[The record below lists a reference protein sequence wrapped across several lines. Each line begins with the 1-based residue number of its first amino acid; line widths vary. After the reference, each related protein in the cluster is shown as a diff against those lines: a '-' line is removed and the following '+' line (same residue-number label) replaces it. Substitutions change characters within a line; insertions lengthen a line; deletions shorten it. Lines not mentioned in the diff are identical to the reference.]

1 MDPKKALL
9 RAADET
15 LAGRIDSAWVLENLP
30 IGLFLLEVREEG
42 HRILLTNPTF
52 RSIFE
57 LEEEATDGITITRE
71 EKYSAFESIIDHCI
85 TVRRTCKSAYFE
97 WRTHSGP
104 SDKFFACHLL
114 PRLDRN
120 EAVYQILGS
129 ITDRSAEKR
138 AERILLHNALHDT
151 LTNLPNRVL
160 FMEKIEEALEQ
171 QRDGEAQH
179 CAVLVINLDR
189 FQLINETLGHVGG
202 DEFLVTMASNLLKT
216 LRPED
221 TLARLSGDEFA
232 ILVNEISRIEDANA
246 VAQRVHRTM
255 RAPFPMGDSE
265 FYASVCVGIASTI
278 SSAPYADDLI
288 RDADLALH
296 RAKSAGRGETE
307 IFQRDKHRHVRSQLQ
322 MEVALRKAVQNQ
334 EMELHYQAIVDLF
347 TGRLV
352 GFEALARWNHPT
364 LGMVSPVD
372 FIPIAEETG
381 VIVELG
387 RWALHTACEQLMKW
401 RQEEPA
407 AKSLTVAVNVSG
419 VQFSR
424 SDVAAEAEMILSL
437 TGLSGDSLRLEITET
452 TIMKDPE
459 HAAEVL
465 HQLRDQKIRLAL
477 DDFGTGY
484 SSLSYLQRFPID
496 IVKIDRSFITDIES
510 NTANHRIVEIITML
524 GKTLGLTVVAEGI
537 EHQVQTEILR
547 DLGCQMGQGFLFS
560 KPVPPD
566 EARRLIA
573 LGDNWLT

>member
-1 MDPKKALL
+1 MDPKEALL

-15 LAGRIDSAWVLENLP
+15 LAGRIDSGWVLENLP

-42 HRILLTNPTF
+42 HRILLTNPAF
-52 RSIFE
+52 RAIFE
-57 LEEEATDGITITRE
+57 LEEDATDGVTITRE

-85 TVRRTCKSAYFE
+85 TVHRTCKPAYFE
-97 WRTHSGP
+97 WHTKSGP
-104 SDKFFACHLL
+104 FDKFFACHLQ
-114 PRLDRN
+114 PRLHGTD
-120 EAVYQILGS
+120 EVYQILGS
-129 ITDRSAEKR
+129 IIDRSAEKR
-138 AERILLHNALHDT
+138 AERILLHNALHDA

-171 QRDGEAQH
+171 QREGTAEH
-179 CAVLVINLDR
+179 CAVLIINMDR

-202 DEFLVTMASNLLKT
+202 DEFLVTMATNLLKT

-232 ILVNEISRIEDANA
+232 ILVNEVSRIEDANA
-246 VAQRVHRTM
+246 VAQRIHRTM

-278 SSAPYADDLI
+278 SSAPYADDLV

-296 RAKSAGRGETE
+296 RAKSNGRGETE
-307 IFQRDKHRHVRSQLQ
+307 TFQRDKHRHVRSQLQ

-364 LGMVSPVD
+364 LGVVSPVD

-381 VIVELG
+381 VIVDLG
-387 RWALHTACEQLMKW
+387 RWALHTACEQMMKW
-401 RQEEPA
+401 REVESA
-407 AKSLTVAVNVSG
+407 AKAMTVAVNVSG

-424 SDVAAEAEMILSL
+424 CDVAAEAEMILSL
-437 TGLSGDSLRLEITET
+437 TGLAGESLRLEITES
-452 TIMKDPE
+452 TIMKNPE
-459 HAAEVL
+459 RAAEAL
-465 HQLRDQKIRLAL
+465 HQIKDLKIKLAL

-496 IVKIDRSFITDIES
+496 IVKIDRSFITDIET
-510 NTANHRIVEIITML
+510 NTGNHRIVEIITML

-547 DLGCQMGQGFLFS
+547 DMGCQMGQGYLFS
-560 KPVPPD
+560 KPVPAK
-566 EARRLIA
+566 EALRLIA
-573 LGDNWLT
+573 LGDNWLA

>member
-15 LAGRIDSAWVLENLP
+15 LAGRIDSGWVLENLP

-42 HRILLTNPTF
+42 HRILLTNPSF
-52 RSIFE
+52 RSIFG
-57 LEEEATDGITITRE
+57 LEEEAADGITITRE
-71 EKYSAFESIIDHCI
+71 DKYSAFESIIDHCLA
-85 TVRRTCKSAYFE
+85 VRRTCKPAYFE
-97 WRTHSGP
+97 WHTRSEP
-104 SDKFFACHLL
+104 SDQFFACHLM
-114 PRLDRN
+114 PRLGGN
-120 EAVYQILGS
+120 GEVYQILGS
-129 ITDRSAEKR
+129 IIDRSAEKR
-138 AERILLHNALHDT
+138 AERILLHNALHDA

-160 FMEKIEEALEQ
+160 FMEKIEEALER

-189 FQLINETLGHVGG
+189 FQLINETLGHLGG
-202 DEFLVTMASNLLKT
+202 DEFLVTMATNLLKI

-221 TLARLSGDEFA
+221 TMARLSGDEFA
-232 ILVNEISRIEDANA
+232 ILVSEISRIEDANA
-246 VAQRVHRTM
+246 VADRVHRTM

-265 FYASVCVGIASTI
+265 FYASVCIGISSTI
-278 SSAPYADDLI
+278 SSAPYADDLV

-296 RAKSAGRGETE
+296 RAKAAGRGETE
-307 IFQRDKHRHVRSQLQ
+307 VFHRDKHRHVRSQLQ

-364 LGMVSPVD
+364 LGVVSPVD

-387 RWALHTACEQLMKW
+387 RWALHTACEQLVKW

-452 TIMKDPE
+452 TIMKNPE

-496 IVKIDRSFITDIES
+496 IVKIDRSCITDIES
-510 NTANHRIVEIITML
+510 NTGNHRIVEIITML

-537 EHQVQTEILR
+537 EHQIQTEILR
-547 DLGCQMGQGFLFS
+547 DLGCQMGQGYLFS
-560 KPVPPD
+560 RPVPAK

>member
-9 RAADET
+9 KAADEA
-15 LAGRIDSAWVLENLP
+15 LSGKVDSGWVLENLS

-42 HRILLTNPTF
+42 HRILLTNPSF
-52 RSIFE
+52 RNIFE
-57 LEEEATDGITITRE
+57 LDENAADGVTITRE
-71 EKYSAFESIIDHCI
+71 QKYSAFERIIDHCAAI
-85 TVRRTCKSAYFE
+85 RRTGKPAYFE
-97 WRTHSGP
+97 WRTQSGP
-104 SDKFFACHLL
+104 GEKFFACHLL
-114 PRLDRN
+114 PRFDHEN
-120 EAVYQILGS
+120 KVYQILGS
-129 ITDRSAEKR
+129 VTDRSAEKR

-160 FMEKIEEALEQ
+160 FLEKIEEALEQ
-171 QRDGEAQH
+171 QREGEGEH

-202 DEFLVTMASNLLKT
+202 DEFLVTMAANLLKT

-232 ILVNEISRIEDANA
+232 VLATQVDRIEDAMA
-246 VAQRVHRTM
+246 ISQRIHRTM
-255 RAPFPMGDSE
+255 RAPFPMGDTE

-278 SSAPYADDLI
+278 SSAPYAEDLI

-296 RAKSAGRGETE
+296 RAKSTGRGETE
-307 IFQRDKHRHVRSQLQ
+307 AFHRDKHRHVRSQLQ
-322 MEVALRKAVQNQ
+322 LEVALRKAVQNQ

-347 TGRLV
+347 TGRLA

-364 LGMVSPVD
+364 LGMISPVD

-381 VIVELG
+381 IIVDLG
-387 RWALHTACEQLMKW
+387 RWALHTACEQLKKW
-401 RQEEPA
+401 REIEPA
-407 AKSLTVAVNVSG
+407 ANDMTMAVNVSG

-437 TGLSGDSLRLEITET
+437 TGLSGESLRLEITES
-452 TIMKDPE
+452 TIMKNPE
-459 HAAEVL
+459 HAAQVL
-465 HQLRDQKIRLAL
+465 HQLKDQKISLAL

-496 IVKIDRSFITDIES
+496 IVKIDRSFVSDIES
-510 NTANHRIVEIITML
+510 NIGNHRIVEIITML

-537 EHQVQTEILR
+537 EHNAQTEILR
-547 DLGCQMGQGFLFS
+547 EMGCQMGQGYLFS

-566 EARRLIA
+566 EALRLIA
-573 LGDNWLT
+573 LGENWLD